1 MFEVQKLF
9 HVSKELQD
17 REIVSHDRNMFLEA
31 LEKLGVD
38 VRDYPEHKMWL
49 LDYNMI
55 EAIKNHPVVNE
66 CRGLIMSYDG
76 TIVRKGF
83 NRFYNLGENGV
94 DDFDFKNST
103 AYEKADGSLCFV
115 YWCESTQRW
124 EIGTR
129 GTAFA
134 EGPNEWHGTFRNAM
148 LDAMGRTEIE
158 FQNDCHIFDRGLT
171 RLYEYISPD
180 NRIVTP
186 YKESMLVALA
196 YIDSETGSEIVAP
209 VATMERSMGWNVRE
223 IREYKF
229 DNLEHC
235 MAVLHDLPDLQEG
248 YVLYNHLTKDRAKMK
263 SPAYVAAHRIR
274 GNGLTLNSICELVAM
289 GEVDEYVAVFPE
301 DEAKF
306 APAIEMLA
314 EMKVLLINNY
324 LAATNYTEQF
334 KGLPHEQREFAL
346 YIKDMSLSG
355 VMFKARK
362 EQCDVIHAFNQFP
375 VNKRAE
381 WLKDRLIED
390 EKERII

>member
-9 HVSKELQD
+9 KSFNVGSDSSAFLTELKS
-17 REIVSHDRNMFLEA
+17 I
-31 LEKLGVD
+31 GVD

-66 CRGLIMSYDG
+66 CRGLLMSYDG
-76 TIVRKGF
+76 SIVRKGF
-83 NRFYNLGENGV
+83 SRFYNLGENGV
-94 DDFDFKNST
+94 DNFDFKNST

-134 EGPNEWHGTFRNAM
+134 EGPNEWHGTFRQAM
-148 LDAMGRTEIE
+148 LDAMGRYETQ
-158 FQNDCHIFDRGLT
+158 FQSDCKHFAKNLT

-196 YIDSETGSEIVAP
+196 IVNNETGQEYIGEEP
-209 VATMERSMGWNVRE
+209 FLERSLDWNVRE

-229 DNLEHC
+229 DTLEHC
-235 MAVLHDLPDLQEG
+235 METLHALTDLQEG
-248 YVLYNHLTKDRAKMK
+248 YVVYNHITKERIKMK
-263 SPAYVAAHRIR
+263 SPSYVATHRIR

-301 DEAKF
+301 DEVKF
-306 APAIEMLA
+306 DPALSKYA
-314 EMKVLLINNY
+314 EMKALLINDY
-324 LAATNYTEQF
+324 LAASHYVEQF

-346 YIKDMSLSG
+346 YIKDMPLSG

-362 EQCDVIHAFNQFP
+362 EQFDVIHAFNQFP
-375 VNKRAE
+375 LNKRAE
-381 WLKDRLIED
+381 WLKEQLIKN
-390 EKERII
+390 KE

>member
-1 MFEVQKLF
+1 MFEVQKVFFNCDIQGTSFLD
-9 HVSKELQD
+9 ELAK
-17 REIVSHDRNMFLEA
+17 I
-31 LEKLGVD
+31 GVD

-55 EAIKNHPVVNE
+55 EAVKNHPVVNE
-66 CRGLIMSYDG
+66 CRGLVMSYDG
-76 TIVRKGF
+76 EIVRKGF

-94 DDFDFKNST
+94 DDFDFANST

-115 YWCESTQRW
+115 YWCEATGHW

-134 EGPNEWHGTFRNAM
+134 EGPNEWHGTFRQAM
-148 LDAMGRTEIE
+148 LDAMGRSEEE
-158 FQNDCHIFDRGLT
+158 FQNDCKHFAKNLT

-196 YIDSETGSEIVAP
+196 IVNIETGEEYVGDEP
-209 VATMERSMGWNVRE
+209 FLERSLDWNVRE

-235 MAVLHDLPDLQEG
+235 MAVLHDLTDLQEG
-248 YVLYNHLTKDRAKMK
+248 YVVYNHVTKERIKLK
-263 SPAYVAAHRIR
+263 SPSYVAAHRIR

-306 APAIEMLA
+306 DPAIKMLA
-314 EMKVLLINNY
+314 EMKGLLINNF
-324 LAATNYTEQF
+324 LAATHYTEQF

-346 YIKDMSLSG
+346 YVKDLSLSG

-381 WLKDRLIED
+381 WLKEQLLKD
-390 EKERII
+390 EKGSIV